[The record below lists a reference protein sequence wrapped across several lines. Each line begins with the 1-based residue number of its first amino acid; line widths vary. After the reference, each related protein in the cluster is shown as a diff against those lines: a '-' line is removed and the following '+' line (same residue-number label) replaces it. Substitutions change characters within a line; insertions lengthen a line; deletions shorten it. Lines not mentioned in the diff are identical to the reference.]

1 MFLKYVPN
9 GYIDIELDQISAFL
23 RRNQKKWKRDTKKCE
38 NNLKTDHEF
47 EHVQLSGSN
56 STHYATLA

>member
-9 GYIDIELDQISAFL
+9 GYIDIELDQI
-23 RRNQKKWKRDTKKCE
+23 CE

-47 EHVQLSGSN
+47 EHVQPTGSN